1 MEGEIVNRVANS
13 KLVTLDLEDF
23 YPEGPR
29 LSLDISEWLRDGLVL
44 IEKEFRQYVKE
55 LDLHEFQ
62 DSYVSLHCSTDA
74 IIPSW
79 AYLLVVLRLSEV
91 AKKVVI
97 GNSEDLESLIFS
109 EILVTLDISAYEN
122 KPIIIKGCANKPIPE
137 NAMVLLAQK
146 LQPVAKSIF
155 FGEACSSV
163 PLYKKK

>member
-13 KLVTLDLEDF
+13 KLVTLDLEDL

-109 EILVTLDISAYEN
+109 EILATLDISAYEN